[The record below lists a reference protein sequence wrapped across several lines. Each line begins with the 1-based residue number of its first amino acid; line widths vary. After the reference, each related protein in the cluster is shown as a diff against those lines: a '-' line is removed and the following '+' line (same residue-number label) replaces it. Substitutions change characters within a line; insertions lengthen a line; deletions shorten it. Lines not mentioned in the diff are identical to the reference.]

1 MPREHQ
7 PARIRK
13 RNRVGLYRESEGFIV
28 PLEGMG
34 QHNPARGKEP
44 CFVHATKERR
54 RWGLPVLIT
63 PETIRTLQRKLY
75 RKAKQEPS
83 CRFHALYDKVYR
95 ADILEFAY
103 RLVRANKG
111 SAGIDGVTF
120 ETIEE
125 NEGAPAFIG
134 ELEEALRNKTYKPDP
149 VKRVM
154 IPKSDGSQRP
164 LGIPTIR
171 DRVAQMAAKL
181 VIEPIFEADFCETS
195 YGFRPKKS
203 AHNAVDDVTYAMNI
217 GYTEVI
223 DADLSKYFDTIPHA
237 NLMATV
243 AERICDGEILRLIQM
258 WLKAPIMEM
267 DKDGTKRNIGGGK
280 GNRKGTPQG
289 GVISPLLSNLY
300 LHILDRIWERNNL
313 QHRLGARIVRYA
325 DDIVILCRRNKSDKA
340 MAVLRQILERLKLA
354 LNETKTKIV
363 NSHKGKFDFLG
374 FTIWIAESRKNGNL
388 YSHVQPSKK
397 ALQAIKDS
405 VTAITQ
411 RKMTVKPLEKIV
423 TEVNATVRGW
433 VGYFHFK
440 NCSKVL
446 THLRGHVEERLRTH
460 LRKRHKVKARGT
472 GYARYGSQVLYG
484 KYGLYKVPTTAGW
497 KKAHAV

>member
-1 MPREHQ
+1 MP
-7 PARIRK
+7 
-13 RNRVGLYRESEGFIV
+13 
-28 PLEGMG
+28 M
-34 QHNPARGKEP
+34 
-44 CFVHATKERR
+44 
-54 RWGLPVLIT
+54 LIT

-75 RKAKQEPS
+75 RKAKQEPA

-95 ADILEFAY
+95 ADILSHAY

-120 ETIEE
+120 KAIEE

-181 VIEPIFEADFCETS
+181 VIEPIFEADFCKTS

-203 AHNAVDDVTYAMNI
+203 AHDAVEDVTYALNS

-267 DKDGTKRNIGGGK
+267 DQDGTKRNIGGGK
-280 GNRKGTPQG
+280 DNRKGTPQG
-289 GVISPLLSNLY
+289 GLS
-300 LHILDRIWERNNL
+300 
-313 QHRLGARIVRYA
+313 
-325 DDIVILCRRNKSDKA
+325 KA
-340 MAVLRQILERLKLA
+340 
-354 LNETKTKIV
+354 
-363 NSHKGKFDFLG
+363 FDNPPYP
-374 FTIWIAESRKNGNL
+374 K
-388 YSHVQPSKK
+388 
-397 ALQAIKDS
+397 
-405 VTAITQ
+405 
-411 RKMTVKPLEKIV
+411 
-423 TEVNATVRGW
+423 
-433 VGYFHFK
+433 
-440 NCSKVL
+440 
-446 THLRGHVEERLRTH
+446 
-460 LRKRHKVKARGT
+460 
-472 GYARYGSQVLYG
+472 
-484 KYGLYKVPTTAGW
+484 
-497 KKAHAV
+497 

>member
-1 MPREHQ
+1 M
-7 PARIRK
+7 
-13 RNRVGLYRESEGFIV
+13 L
-28 PLEGMG
+28 
-34 QHNPARGKEP
+34 
-44 CFVHATKERR
+44 T
-54 RWGLPVLIT
+54 T

-75 RKAKQEPS
+75 RKAKQEPA
-83 CRFHALYDKVYR
+83 CRFHALYDKIYR

-120 ETIEE
+120 EAIEE

-154 IPKSDGSQRP
+154 IPKSDGNQRP
-164 LGIPTIR
+164 LGIPAIR

-203 AHNAVDDVTYAMNI
+203 AHDAVDDVTYAMNT

-243 AERICDGEILRLIQM
+243 AERICDGEVLHLLQM

-313 QHRLGARIVRYA
+313 QQRLGARIVRYA
-325 DDIVILCRRNKSDKA
+325 DDIVLLCKRGKSGRV
-340 MAVLRQILERLKLA
+340 MTIFRQILERLKLT
-354 LNETKTKIV
+354 LNESKTKIV
-363 NSHKGKFDFLG
+363 NAHKGKFDFLG
-374 FTIWIAESRKNGNL
+374 FSIRMAESWKTGNL
-388 YSHVQPSKK
+388 YPHVQPSKK
-397 ALQAIKDS
+397 SLQKIKDR
-405 VTAITQ
+405 VTGLTARRRTI
-411 RKMTVKPLEKIV
+411 MTLEWIVK
-423 TEVNATVRGW
+423 EVNATVRGW
-433 VGYFHFK
+433 VGYFHYR
-440 NCSKVL
+440 NCSKAL
-446 THLRGHVEERLRTH
+446 GQIRSHVEERLITH
-460 LRKRHKVKARGT
+460 LRKRHKIRNRNA
-472 GYARYGSQVLYG
+472 GYVRFPNRLIYKRYS
-484 KYGLYKVPTTAGW
+484 LYKVPTTAVRA
-497 KKAHAV
+497 KAHAL

>member
-1 MPREHQ
+1 
-7 PARIRK
+7 
-13 RNRVGLYRESEGFIV
+13 
-28 PLEGMG
+28 MG
-34 QHNPARGKEP
+34 I
-44 CFVHATKERR
+44 ATMLK
-54 RWGLPVLIT
+54 T

-75 RKAKQEPS
+75 RKAKQEPA

-95 ADILEFAY
+95 ADILSHAY
-103 RLVRANKG
+103 ALVRANKG

-120 ETIEE
+120 AAIEE
-125 NEGAPAFIG
+125 NEGVTAFIA

-171 DRVAQMAAKL
+171 DRVAQMATKL

-203 AHNAVDDVTYAMNI
+203 AHNAVDDVAYAMNT

-300 LHILDRIWERNNL
+300 LHILDRIWERKNL
-313 QHRLGARIVRYA
+313 QQRLGARIVRYA
-325 DDIVILCRRNKSDKA
+325 DDIVILCRRGQSEQA
-340 MAVLRQILERLKLA
+340 MIVLRQILERLELT
-354 LNETKTKIV
+354 LNEAKTQVV
-363 NSHKGKFDFLG
+363 NAYEGKFDFLG
-374 FTIWIAESRKNGNL
+374 FTIGMEKSRRTGKL
-388 YSHVQPSKK
+388 YPHVQPSKK
-397 ALQAIKDS
+397 TEQKVKDR
-405 VTAITQ
+405 ITELT
-411 RKMTVKPLEKIV
+411 RRERTIMPLEWV
-423 TEVNATVRGW
+423 VNETNAMVRGW
-433 VGYFHFK
+433 VGYFHYR
-440 NCSKVL
+440 NCSQTL
-446 THLRGHVEERLRTH
+446 SRIRNHLEQRLNTH
-460 LRKRHKVKARGT
+460 LRKRHKVRDRNA
-472 GYARYGSQVLYG
+472 GYVRFPSRSLYV
-484 KYGLYKVPTTAGW
+484 KYGLYKVPTSAGW
-497 KKAHAV
+497 TRAHALR

>member
-1 MPREHQ
+1 MS
-7 PARIRK
+7 
-13 RNRVGLYRESEGFIV
+13 L
-28 PLEGMG
+28 
-34 QHNPARGKEP
+34 
-44 CFVHATKERR
+44 T
-54 RWGLPVLIT
+54 T

-75 RKAKQEPS
+75 CKAKQEPA

-95 ADILEFAY
+95 ADILSHAY
-103 RLVRANKG
+103 ALVRANKG

-120 ETIEE
+120 AAIEE

-134 ELEEALRNKTYKPDP
+134 ELEDALRNKTYKPDP

-203 AHNAVDDVTYAMNI
+203 AHAAVDDVAKAMNT

-237 NLMATV
+237 NLMAVV
-243 AERICDGEILRLIQM
+243 AERICDGAILHLIQM

-289 GVISPLLSNLY
+289 GVISPLLANLY

-313 QHRLGARIVRYA
+313 QQRLGARIVRYA
-325 DDIVILCRRNKSDKA
+325 DDIVILCRRGKSEQA
-340 MAVLRQILERLKLA
+340 MTVLRQILERLQLT
-354 LNETKTKIV
+354 LNETKTNVV
-363 NSHKGKFDFLG
+363 NAFEGKFDFLG
-374 FTIWIAESRKNGNL
+374 FTIWMGKSRKSGKM
-388 YSHVQPSKK
+388 YPHVQPSKK
-397 ALQAIKDS
+397 SEQKVKDRITALTKRERTI
-405 VTAITQ
+405 
-411 RKMTVKPLEKIV
+411 MPLEWV
-423 TEVNATVRGW
+423 VNEVNAMVRGW
-433 VGYFHFK
+433 VGYFHYR
-440 NCSKVL
+440 NCSQTL
-446 THLRGHVEERLRTH
+446 GRIRNHLEQRLITH
-460 LRKRHKVKARGT
+460 LRKRHKVRDRNA
-472 GYARYGSQVLYG
+472 GYVRFPNRSLYV

-497 KKAHAV
+497 VKVHALQ

>member
-1 MPREHQ
+1 
-7 PARIRK
+7 
-13 RNRVGLYRESEGFIV
+13 
-28 PLEGMG
+28 MG
-34 QHNPARGKEP
+34 I
-44 CFVHATKERR
+44 ATM
-54 RWGLPVLIT
+54 LTT

-75 RKAKQEPS
+75 RKAKQEPA

-120 ETIEE
+120 EAIEE

-181 VIEPIFEADFCETS
+181 VIEPIFEADFCDTS

-203 AHNAVDDVTYAMNI
+203 AHNAVDDVAYAMNT

-237 NLMATV
+237 NLMKVV
-243 AERICDGEILRLIQM
+243 AERICDGKILRLIQM
-258 WLKAPIMEM
+258 WLKAPVMEM

-280 GNRKGTPQG
+280 GNRTGTPQG

-300 LHILDRIWERNNL
+300 LHILDRIWARNNL
-313 QHRLGARIVRYA
+313 QQRLGARIVRYA

-340 MAVLRQILERLKLA
+340 MAVLRQILERLKLT
-354 LNETKTKIV
+354 LNEIKTKIV
-363 NSHKGKFDFLG
+363 NAHKEKFDFLG
-374 FTIWIAESRKNGNL
+374 FSIWMGESRRTGKL
-388 YSHVQPSKK
+388 YPHVQPSKK
-397 ALQAIKDS
+397 SLKAIKDR
-405 VTAITQ
+405 VTALSK
-411 RKMTVKPLEKIV
+411 RERTVKPIEVIV
-423 TEVNATVRGW
+423 NEVNTTVRGW

-460 LRKRHKVKARGT
+460 LRKRHKIKDRGT
-472 GYARYGSQVLYG
+472 GYARFGNQALYR

-497 KKAHAV
+497 KKANAL